1 MKLGPLAF
9 RLLQRA
15 YDAAVRAPGD
25 CAAHERLFK
34 WARLASRVIGKQI
47 VGCHITNGTGRAQW
61 IRWTALVVLFSMAT
75 HLGISGKSPV
85 PPRTVG
91 PLMIAVTSTAAA
103 SSMYITDENLGRQIL
118 AWPPLVRKPS
128 TTIKDT

>member
-25 CAAHERLFK
+25 CAAHDRLLE
-34 WARLASRVIGKQI
+34 WARLGSKVIGKPI
-47 VGCHITNGTGRAQW
+47 EDRRITDGSGRAW
-61 IRWTALVVLFSMAT
+61 IRVTAAILLSAMAT
-75 HLGISGKSPV
+75 HFGINGKFPA
-85 PPRTVG
+85 PQRTVG
-91 PLMIAVTSTAAA
+91 PLMTAITTA
-103 SSMYITDENLGRQIL
+103 SVSSSAFIINEMTGERNL
-118 AWPPLVRKPS
+118 AWPAVVRKPT